1 MRQETYHTSKR
12 KPSGLEHTRENQVKI
27 HREGGYDS
35 RYKRRRKSPKGKK
48 RQKVKYLFLAIL
60 TITAAL
66 FTGSFLWAY
75 ASLKKGQQDFPFPI
89 KELENPHI
97 TNETREIMRENW
109 TIAVFGVDSADGSLG
124 KGANADVIMLC
135 NLNQRTGAV
144 RAVSIYRDTCMKVG
158 EQNPYKKINEAYARG
173 GTYQAVKALNENLDL
188 EIDDYVAI
196 NWKAAA
202 DAINL
207 LGGIEVDLSQAEF
220 AYINSYITSTVEGSG
235 VGSHQLKA
243 PGPNHLDG
251 VQAVAYA
258 RLRKMDT
265 DFQRTER
272 QREVVEKVLEKG
284 KQADL
289 ATLTNLVGGVLP
301 QVSTSLEISDLLP
314 MAADLK
320 KYYLEAAAGFPF
332 ELETR
337 RIRENNHS
345 IDYVFP
351 LDLEDN
357 VRKLHDFL
365 YENVEYHVSEQV
377 KEISR
382 AVEKKRQQS
391 KEKETHATETHATET
406 HATETHATETHVT
419 ETDAAEAD
427 AAETDAAETYATES
441 FDPTAAELFETPSG
455 RIKKPKRRN

>member
-35 RYKRRRKSPKGKK
+35 RYKRRRKPPKGKK

-391 KEKETHATETHATET
+391 KEKETHV
-406 HATETHATETHVT
+406 TETHVT
-419 ETDAAEAD
+419 
-427 AAETDAAETYATES
+427 ETDAAETYATES

>member
-35 RYKRRRKSPKGKK
+35 RYKRRRKPPKGKK

-357 VRKLHDFL
+357 VRELHDFL

-377 KEISR
+377 KEISQ

-391 KEKETHATETHATET
+391 KEKETHATET
-406 HATETHATETHVT
+406 
-419 ETDAAEAD
+419 DAAEAD
-427 AAETDAAETYATES
+427 AAETDVAETYATES

>member
-35 RYKRRRKSPKGKK
+35 RYKRRRKPPKGKK

-391 KEKETHATETHATET
+391 KEKETHATETH
-406 HATETHATETHVT
+406 VT
-419 ETDAAEAD
+419 
-427 AAETDAAETYATES
+427 ETDAAETYATES

>member
-1 MRQETYHTSKR
+1 
-12 KPSGLEHTRENQVKI
+12 
-27 HREGGYDS
+27 
-35 RYKRRRKSPKGKK
+35 
-48 RQKVKYLFLAIL
+48 
-60 TITAAL
+60 
-66 FTGSFLWAY
+66 
-75 ASLKKGQQDFPFPI
+75 
-89 KELENPHI
+89 
-97 TNETREIMRENW
+97 
-109 TIAVFGVDSADGSLG
+109 
-124 KGANADVIMLC
+124 
-135 NLNQRTGAV
+135 
-144 RAVSIYRDTCMKVG
+144 
-158 EQNPYKKINEAYARG
+158 
-173 GTYQAVKALNENLDL
+173 
-188 EIDDYVAI
+188 
-196 NWKAAA
+196 
-202 DAINL
+202 
-207 LGGIEVDLSQAEF
+207 
-220 AYINSYITSTVEGSG
+220 
-235 VGSHQLKA
+235 
-243 PGPNHLDG
+243 
-251 VQAVAYA
+251 
-258 RLRKMDT
+258 MDT

-406 HATETHATETHVT
+406 HVT

>member
-1 MRQETYHTSKR
+1 MRQGIYHTSKR
-12 KPSGLEHTRENQVKI
+12 KPKGLEYARENQVKI
-27 HREGGYDS
+27 HQEGGYDS
-35 RYKRRRKSPKGKK
+35 RYKRRRRPLKGKK
-48 RQKVKYLFLAIL
+48 RRKVRYLFLAIL
-60 TITAAL
+60 TMTAVF

-75 ASLKKGQQDFPFPI
+75 ASLKRGQKDTPFPV

-173 GTYQAVKALNENLDL
+173 GTCQAVKALNENLDL
-188 EIDDYVAI
+188 EIDDYVAV

-289 ATLTNLVGGVLP
+289 ATLTNLIGGVLP
-301 QVSTSLEISDLLP
+301 QVSTSLQISDLLSV
-314 MAADLK
+314 AADLK
-320 KYYLEAAAGFPF
+320 KYHLEASSGFPF
-332 ELETR
+332 DLETR
-337 RIRENNHS
+337 RIREDSHS

-351 LDLEDN
+351 LDLESN
-357 VRKLHDFL
+357 VRKLHEFL
-365 YENVEYHVSEQV
+365 YENEEYHVSEQV

-382 AVEKKRQQS
+382 AVEQKRKQS
-391 KEKETHATETHATET
+391 KEKETY
-406 HATETHATETHVT
+406 
-419 ETDAAEAD
+419 
-427 AAETDAAETYATES
+427 AAETDASEKNAAETYTTES
-441 FDPTAAELFETPSG
+441 FDPTAAELFEMPSG
-455 RIKKPKRRN
+455 RIEKPKRRN